1 MSDELVVR
9 VVEVKKIQG
18 NSHIGSIKCFTRE
31 FFSFYPMVSEG
42 GREREREREIGRES
56 NITAIF
62 FQNVTF
68 NFPSSSVKLNMDI
81 TWK

>member
-31 FFSFYPMVSEG
+31 FFSFYPMVSGEG
-42 GREREREREIGRES
+42 ERERERELVIL
-56 NITAIF
+56 F
-62 FQNVTF
+62 
-68 NFPSSSVKLNMDI
+68 
-81 TWK
+81 